1 MTSLITGLDH
11 VTVLVRDLARA
22 TADATA
28 LLGREASWRTSADG
42 AATAVFT
49 LANTSFELLSAD
61 GAGAQGERVRAAL
74 DERGEGMAS
83 ACFRVADID
92 RAVRRLAR
100 LNLAPEAVTET
111 TSIDAA
117 TGRSLRWRR
126 SRIPPASA
134 HGVRLFF
141 LERQDERPLSATTDP
156 AAVTGLDH
164 IVVSIRD
171 AERAAALYGARLG
184 LDMRLD
190 LARADWGVRLMFFR
204 CGDLIVELAQ
214 RVGEGGR
221 ATPGDDSFMGLSW
234 RVADADA
241 TRARLAGA
249 GFNVSD
255 VRTGRKPGTKV
266 FTVRDRTSSVAT
278 LMIQPAAGRETDA

>member
-22 TADATA
+22 TTDAAA
-28 LLGREASWRTSADG
+28 LLGRDPSWRTSADG

-49 LANTSFELLSAD
+49 LANTSFELLSAQ
-61 GAGAQGERVRAAL
+61 GAGAQGENVRAAL

-83 ACFRVADID
+83 ACFRVPDID
-92 RAVRRLAR
+92 RVVRRLAR

-111 TSIDAA
+111 TSIDTA

-141 LERQDERPLSATTDP
+141 LERQDERPQSVATGP

-214 RVGEGGR
+214 RLGESGQG
-221 ATPGDDSFMGLSW
+221 TPGDDSFMGLSW
-234 RVADADA
+234 RVADADTA
-241 TRARLAGA
+241 RARLAGA

-255 VRTGRKPGTKV
+255 VRTGRKPGTRV

-278 LMIQPAAGRETDA
+278 LMIQPAAGGAID

>member
-22 TADATA
+22 TTDAAA
-28 LLGREASWRTSADG
+28 LLGRDPSWRTSADG
-42 AATAVFT
+42 AASVVFT

-61 GAGAQGERVRAAL
+61 GAGTQGEKVRAAL

-83 ACFRVADID
+83 ACFRVPDID
-92 RAVRRLAR
+92 RVVRRLAR
-100 LNLAPEAVTET
+100 LNLAPEAVTGT
-111 TSIDAA
+111 TSIDTA

-141 LERQDERPLSATTDP
+141 LERQDERPQSVATGP

-214 RVGEGGR
+214 RLGESGQ

-241 TRARLAGA
+241 ARARLAGA

-255 VRTGRKPGTKV
+255 VRTGRKPGTRV

-278 LMIQPAAGRETDA
+278 LMIQPAAGGAID